1 MFCIT
6 FSADFTVWS
15 ETADF
20 EGKDCTSYKD
30 CTEVI
35 EILQA
40 CCAQCWEVHSEGKPL
55 FCYTLVN
62 MPVAAMADQGIH
74 SSWSFPVCTTTT
86 FQTDTHL

>member
-30 CTEVI
+30 CTEVV

-62 MPVAAMADQGIH
+62 MLVAAMADQG
-74 SSWSFPVCTTTT
+74 S
-86 FQTDTHL
+86 THLDPFQFVQRPPFRLTHIW